1 MICDRKD
8 MLLYA
13 VTDSRWLGGRTLAER
28 VEEALEGGA
37 TFVQLREKGMERKVL
52 IEEAKKIGGICRRY
66 GVPFVIDDDVDVAL
80 ASGADGVHVGQDDMD
95 AAEARRLLGEDGILG
110 VSARTVEQALKAQR
124 DGASYIGSGSVF
136 STGTKTDAKKLDMD
150 TLKGICEAVDI
161 PVIAIGGVNRDNIT
175 ELAGSGVCGVA
186 VVSAIFA
193 SDDVKAAASE
203 LRELAEKMVK

>member
-37 TFVQLREKGMERKVL
+37 TFVQLREKGMEREAL

-95 AAEARRLLGEDGILG
+95 AAEARRLLGEDGIVG

-136 STGTKTDAKKLDMD
+136 STGTKKDAKKLEMD

-193 SDDVKAAASE
+193 ADDVKAAAAE